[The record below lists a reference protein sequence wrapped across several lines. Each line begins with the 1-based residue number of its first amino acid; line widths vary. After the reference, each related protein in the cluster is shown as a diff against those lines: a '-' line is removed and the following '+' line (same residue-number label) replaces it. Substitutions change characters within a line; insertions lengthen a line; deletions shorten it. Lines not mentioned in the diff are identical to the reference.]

1 MALDISDFPEEIQ
14 AQIRKQMADAPKV
27 PKAAGRTKNIG
38 PAFKSDLERD
48 VWNKWIPTKNPV
60 LFLYEPISFHLPSGG
75 YKPDFLMVMPD
86 GEIWIIEAKGWN
98 KNLRADRRK
107 FIEAANT
114 HSWAYWC
121 WLTKDHGQWKE
132 EWF

>member
-1 MALDISDFPEEIQ
+1 MALRIEDLPDAIQ
-14 AQIRKQMADAPKV
+14 VQIRAQSPAAPKV
-27 PKAAGRTKNIG
+27 PKGQGRTDKFG

-48 VWNKWIPTKNPV
+48 VWNKWIPSKNPV
-60 LFLYEPISFHLPSGG
+60 IAFYEQLSFHMPSGG
-75 YKPDFLMVMPD
+75 YKPDFLLVMPD

-107 FIEAANT
+107 FLEAVNT
-114 HSWAYWC
+114 HSWAHWC
-121 WLTKDHGQWKE
+121 WLTKEHGQWKE